1 MFFFMLY
8 LTLALYLIWAV
19 ALSICCWRRR
29 RRTAATAAAAEGE
42 AATVEAVKA
51 DADLRHGSDHVDV
64 LAAAQED
71 ALGVPMAVA
80 VVSSSPPGKA

>member
-1 MFFFMLY
+1 MFFFMLF

-29 RRTAATAAAAEGE
+29 RRTAATAAAADRE

-51 DADLRHGSDHVDV
+51 ETDLRHGSGHVDV
-64 LAAAQED
+64 LTAAQED
-71 ALGVPMAVA
+71 VVGVPMAVA
-80 VVSSSPPGKA
+80 VVSASCPDKA